1 MNVGVNASDA
11 VRDARSFVIEYR
23 LIAGMIL
30 YMVQDHVSR
39 YGCIV
44 EYLLTRTDIE
54 RPGPGVMDLPA

>member
-11 VRDARSFVIEYR
+11 VRDARSSIIEYC
-23 LIAGMIL
+23 LIVG
-30 YMVQDHVSR
+30 MVQDHVSR